1 MKTFKGDLILKKDM
15 VFKDSINVEG
25 NIICKNERFNL
36 TVDGSITATDISAWN
51 ISARNINAGNINAGN
66 INAWDIN
73 AWNISAGNINAW
85 DINAWN
91 INAWDINAGDINAWD
106 INACDI
112 NAVCFAYNN
121 ITCKSIEG
129 RREHCKHFVLDGK
142 KVQKK

>member
-25 NIICKNERFNL
+25 NIICKNGRFNL

-51 ISARNINAGNINAGN
+51 ISARNINAGN
-66 INAWDIN
+66 
-73 AWNISAGNINAW
+73 
-85 DINAWN
+85 
-91 INAWDINAGDINAWD
+91 INAGDINAWD

-129 RREHCKHFVLDGK
+129 RREHCKHFVLDVKIKEAK
-142 KVQKK
+142 K

>member
-25 NIICKNERFNL
+25 NIICKNGRFNL
-36 TVDGSITATDISAWN
+36 TVDGSITATDINAWDIN
-51 ISARNINAGNINAGN
+51 ARNINAGNINAG
-66 INAWDIN
+66 D
-73 AWNISAGNINAW
+73 
-85 DINAWN
+85 
-91 INAWDINAGDINAWD
+91 INAWDINAGDINAWN

-129 RREHCKHFVLDGK
+129 RREHCKHFVLDVK
-142 KVQKK
+142 IKEVQKK

>member
-25 NIICKNERFNL
+25 NIICKNEQFNL
-36 TVDGSITATDISAWN
+36 TVDGSITATDINAGN

-73 AWNISAGNINAW
+73 AWNINACDINAW
-85 DINAWN
+85 D
-91 INAWDINAGDINAWD
+91 INAWDINAGDINAGD
-106 INACDI
+106 ISYY
-112 NAVCFAYNN
+112 AVCFAYNN

-129 RREHCKHFVLDGK
+129 RREHCKHFVLDVK
-142 KVQKK
+142 IKEVQKK